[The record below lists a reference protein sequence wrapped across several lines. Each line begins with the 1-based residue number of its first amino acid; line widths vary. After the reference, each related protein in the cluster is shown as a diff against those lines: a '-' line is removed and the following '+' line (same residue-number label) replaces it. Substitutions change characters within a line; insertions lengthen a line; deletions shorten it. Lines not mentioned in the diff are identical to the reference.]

1 MLSEL
6 TYLVS
11 CSGCY
16 KNSVVAVKDPWRG
29 HEVVVAEERR
39 QLALDGW
46 STERDFVVC
55 PDCVAALAPGIAV

>member
-1 MLSEL
+1 MPSEL
-6 TYLVS
+6 TYLVL

-16 KNSVVAVKDPWRG
+16 NTAVVAVKDPWRG
-29 HEVVVAEERR
+29 REVVVAEERR

-55 PDCVAALAPGIAV
+55 PRCVAAMTPAVAV